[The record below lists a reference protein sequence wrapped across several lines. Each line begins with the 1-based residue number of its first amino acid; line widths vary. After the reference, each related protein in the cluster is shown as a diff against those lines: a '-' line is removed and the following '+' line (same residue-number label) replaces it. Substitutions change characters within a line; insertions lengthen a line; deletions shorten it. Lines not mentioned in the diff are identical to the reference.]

1 MARRFTQEDQDGFA
15 ALSGD
20 HNPLHVDA
28 IAARR
33 TIFGNQVVHG
43 MHVLLWALD
52 RLGEGF
58 GSGFRSLRVLDA
70 AFRKPVTLHRDV
82 TFAWQQDDS
91 GSYVGRVTSA
101 GATTTEITL
110 ALEDATENAVA
121 GVAPVSPPRET
132 PGNPEPDALSDRRGS
147 IALHL
152 DASAGARLFPSL
164 GRVLSIRDTAT
175 LLGLTRVVG
184 MKCPGL
190 HSIFSSLRLDR
201 GSEGPRT
208 TELTYQVQRW
218 DARLSFLEMAVSAGD
233 LAGTVQT
240 FRRPPPARQPA
251 FEAVR
256 ALCQPDE
263 FSNQRALVVGGSR
276 GLGELTAKI
285 LAAGG
290 ADVTLTYSSGGADAD
305 RVRQECVSGGARVAV
320 RRLDILEGSMTAD
333 PGDHNALYYFATP
346 PIQPS
351 GPGIDPDQL
360 RTYMDFYVFAPFRLM
375 SALSRTMTHCFYPST
390 VFLDT
395 HQREFREYCIAKAA
409 GEEMV
414 RHFASNAKKV
424 AIIPRLPRLATDQTQ
439 ALTPRREAEATTVM
453 LGHIRDLARAPR

>member
-1 MARRFTQEDQDGFA
+1 MIPEHAAGRMARRFTQEDQDGFA

-82 TFAWQQDDS
+82 TCAWQQDDS

-147 IALHL
+147 IALHF

-190 HSIFSSLRLDR
+190 NSIFSSLRLDR

-208 TELTYQVQRW
+208 AELTYQVNPH
-218 DARLSFLEMAVSAGD
+218 F
-233 LAGTVQT
+233 
-240 FRRPPPARQPA
+240 
-251 FEAVR
+251 
-256 ALCQPDE
+256 PD
-263 FSNQRALVVGGSR
+263 
-276 GLGELTAKI
+276 
-285 LAAGG
+285 
-290 ADVTLTYSSGGADAD
+290 
-305 RVRQECVSGGARVAV
+305 
-320 RRLDILEGSMTAD
+320 
-333 PGDHNALYYFATP
+333 
-346 PIQPS
+346 
-351 GPGIDPDQL
+351 GPLNWP
-360 RTYMDFYVFAPFRLM
+360 
-375 SALSRTMTHCFYPST
+375 
-390 VFLDT
+390 
-395 HQREFREYCIAKAA
+395 
-409 GEEMV
+409 
-414 RHFASNAKKV
+414 ASN
-424 AIIPRLPRLATDQTQ
+424 PFEP
-439 ALTPRREAEATTVM
+439 
-453 LGHIRDLARAPR
+453 